1 MTITELTSSIVQLG
15 IIGKVRRAA
24 LVAVAVVATMFVP
37 VSAQAQTE
45 APKEVVVE
53 LNKLEQ
59 NDAACRAYLL
69 LRNRTEREFSVFER
83 LVRGEGVNDIALHL
97 AISNKTVSTH
107 KARLMQK
114 LGAHSMADLVR
125 YAMEHRLV

>member
-1 MTITELTSSIVQLG
+1 MPRGRSLCQL
-15 IIGKVRRAA
+15 
-24 LVAVAVVATMFVP
+24 P
-37 VSAQAQTE
+37 
-45 APKEVVVE
+45 
-53 LNKLEQ
+53 
-59 NDAACRAYLL
+59 
-69 LRNRTEREFSVFER
+69 
-83 LVRGEGVNDIALHL
+83 ALHL